1 MNALQDEGFL
11 LKENFFLPH
20 NFLGIP
26 KEYTQCQSSK
36 FLILP
41 IPYEQ
46 TTSFVKGTKDS
57 PKAIIDASK
66 QVEFYDEEAG
76 FEPYKEGIFT
86 FPELEPQVSGPQEMV
101 QRIYRVA
108 KKICGEFSPNISTKE
123 KILIS
128 LGGEHTITLGLV
140 KAFKEKYKNLSVL
153 QLDAHADLRESY
165 QDSKYSHACVMR
177 RIHSFCSYV
186 GVGIRSIS
194 LEESR
199 FAQRNKI
206 KIFMAEGMKDSQSWM
221 EQAIGLLSS
230 EVYLS
235 LDLDFLD
242 PSIMPA
248 VGTPEPG
255 GFLWYETLDFLKRL
269 SQKKKIVGVDIVE
282 LCTLPGNIASD
293 FLAAKL
299 IYKLMGY
306 ILRGEKE
313 RFHGT
318 ERGSKKKR
326 E

>member
-1 MNALQDEGFL
+1 M
-11 LKENFFLPH
+11 LKEKFFLPN

-26 KEYTQCQSSK
+26 EEYTQYKSSE

-46 TTSFVKGTKDS
+46 TTSFVKGTKDG
-57 PKAIIDASK
+57 PKAIIYASQ
-66 QVEFYDEEAG
+66 QVEFYDGEIG
-76 FEPYKEGIFT
+76 FEPYKEGIYT
-86 FPELEPQVSGPQEMV
+86 FPELEPTVSYPQEMV
-101 QRIYRVA
+101 RRIYQVA
-108 KKICGEFSPNISTKE
+108 KKISGEFKSKLSAPE

-153 QLDAHADLRESY
+153 QLDAHADLRDSY

-177 RIHSFCSYV
+177 RIYQFCSYV

-199 FAQRNKI
+199 FAQKNKI
-206 KIFMAEGMKDSQSWM
+206 RLFMAEGMKDNKSWM
-221 EQAIGLLSS
+221 DQVIGLLSE
-230 EVYLS
+230 EVYLT
-235 LDLDFLD
+235 LDLDFFD

-255 GFLWYETLDFLKRL
+255 GFLWDETLKFLKKL
-269 SQKKKIVGVDIVE
+269 SLKKKIVGFDMVE
-282 LCTLPGNIASD
+282 LCPLPGNVVSD

-299 IYKLMGY
+299 IYKIMGY
-306 ILRGEKE
+306 ILRGEEE

-318 ERGSKKKR
+318 KKGTKRKR